1 MSVTLYPLSMQY
13 NKLVRDKIIE
23 IIESKGEVAR
33 YHVATD
39 FEYHRKLIEKLA
51 EEVAEFMES
60 ESIEEMADIF
70 EVIAALLVEKGW
82 TRKQVVLAQQ
92 KKRNE
97 RGAFMKKIILEE
109 S

>member
-1 MSVTLYPLSMQY
+1 MQY
-13 NKLVRDKIIE
+13 NKLVRDKIVE
-23 IIESKGEVAR
+23 IIEKKGEVVR
-33 YHVATD
+33 YHVASD

-70 EVIAALLVEKGW
+70 EVIAAILAVKEW
-82 TRKQVVLAQQ
+82 TRGEVTAVQK

-97 RGAFMKKIILEE
+97 RGAFTKKIILEE